1 MNATLIISDCVSMLC
16 DHCICTC
23 MSYLFLCAL
32 CSGNCKDASEENSV
46 NEFML
51 DISLS
56 SSYVQIWV

>member
-1 MNATLIISDCVSMLC
+1 MNATLIISDCVSMPC

-32 CSGNCKDASEENSV
+32 CSGNCKDDFEENLV

-51 DISLS
+51 HISMR
-56 SSYVQIWV
+56 SSYVAIWL